1 MPLTYRKTDNGRQ
14 ALSTREPP
22 LSRPMRNLLLLIDGQ
37 RSDEALLGMLSSPEL
52 GPHSFGQ
59 LLALGL
65 IEAPVGD
72 APATPTPPT
81 PPTPP
86 APPAP
91 QAPAPADQPEAT
103 PAEAPRAEAATA
115 PAPTPA
121 STPAAAAEAAAPAPQ
136 ARRASAFAR
145 LGQGVRSL
153 LQPQQESPREF
164 SAGLAE
170 IIKCAAVGDAEFFA
184 WLESQLDALRE
195 REAAAVAHAVQR
207 FPELRAQIEAQ
218 DRQLQRS
225 PSPLSYGARLGGV
238 IESLVGYGQYLHGE
252 VVGLGMWLS
261 TALGEDLGVQSASS
275 AARLRDV
282 LVRAGLPTRLPRV
295 SAGRW
300 LELLPVD
307 RSGPQGMIELV
318 LLEDVARP
326 QARRVAPS
334 AVLEALDKAG
344 ALNGG

>member
-1 MPLTYRKTDNGRQ
+1 MPLTYRKTDQGRQ

-37 RSDEALLGMLSSPEL
+37 RSDEALLGMLSSPDL
-52 GPHSFGQ
+52 GAHSFEQ
-59 LLALGL
+59 LLELGL
-65 IEAPVGD
+65 IEAPAPD
-72 APATPTPPT
+72 AAAEPAAQAPTT
-81 PPTPP
+81 
-86 APPAP
+86 A
-91 QAPAPADQPEAT
+91 APAPI
-103 PAEAPRAEAATA
+103 PAPIPA
-115 PAPTPA
+115 PAAAPA
-121 STPAAAAEAAAPAPQ
+121 APAAAAPVATPPAAEAPAAAPA
-136 ARRASAFAR
+136 ARRVSAFAR
-145 LGQGVRSL
+145 LGQGMRSL

-307 RSGPQGMIELV
+307 RSGPQGMIEIV

-344 ALNGG
+344 ALSGG